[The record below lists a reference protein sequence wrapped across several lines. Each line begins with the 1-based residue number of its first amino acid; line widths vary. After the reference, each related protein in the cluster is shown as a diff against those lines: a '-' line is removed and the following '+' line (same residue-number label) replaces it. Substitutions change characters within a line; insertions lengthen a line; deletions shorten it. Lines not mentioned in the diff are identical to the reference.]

1 MRGMLGCGREGN
13 VRGVDEKG
21 NLAENLSCYKGT

>member
-1 MRGMLGCGREGN
+1 MLGCGREED
-13 VRGVDEKG
+13 VCGVDEKG